1 MRSVRSICALPSALR
16 AARAWGLPLT
26 LAVALA
32 ACDQSVPSV
41 KNDAGDAAFEV
52 VNPAKTF
59 WQTTDFKTDTKL
71 QLNMDGSGMEFDT
84 EGNATQMFSWDA
96 LTPSSIEIFNCS
108 TTCVMRGLG
117 NIAFSTA
124 DRFTATVLPANAA
137 TTNWKLVQSSTF
149 P

>member
-1 MRSVRSICALPSALR
+1 MFV
-16 AARAWGLPLT
+16 
-26 LAVALA
+26 AVA

-52 VNPAKTF
+52 INPAKTY
-59 WQTTDFKTDTKL
+59 WETTDFKTDTKL
-71 QLNMDGSGMEFDT
+71 QLVMDGSGTEFDT
-84 EGNATQMFSWDA
+84 EGNVAQTFTWDA
-96 LTPSSIEIFNCS
+96 LTPSSIEIFNCN

-124 DRFTATVLPANAA
+124 DKFTATVLPANTAA
-137 TTNWKLVQSSTF
+137 TTWKLVQSSTF